1 MPGER
6 VPNQL
11 TVGWGRSHAAWMTEV
26 PSGQPD
32 DLQPADAYKDHNP
45 SDFAADGYDDRQDSG
60 DASLGE
66 SLDHE
71 LGGPDNAGPPEAVGR
86 G

>member
-1 MPGER
+1 M
-6 VPNQL
+6 N
-11 TVGWGRSHAAWMTEV
+11 EV

-32 DLQPADAYKDHNP
+32 DLQPADADQDHNP
-45 SDFAADGYDDRQDSG
+45 SDFVADGYDDRQDSG

-71 LGGPDNAGPPEAVGR
+71 LDGRDNALPPETAGR